1 MKQDPRTIIN
11 TNEDHTFNLPAYK
24 KVIPRTLDTFSLI
37 WKADKV
43 DTRVRG
49 RQVSLKIEN
58 EAVDETWRYGT
69 LRLDI
74 EAGGR
79 R

>member
-1 MKQDPRTIIN
+1 
-11 TNEDHTFNLPAYK
+11 
-24 KVIPRTLDTFSLI
+24 
-37 WKADKV
+37 
-43 DTRVRG
+43 VRG
-49 RQVSLKIEN
+49 RQVSLKIEKDALN
-58 EAVDETWRYGT
+58 ETWRYGT

>member
-1 MKQDPRTIIN
+1 
-11 TNEDHTFNLPAYK
+11 
-24 KVIPRTLDTFSLI
+24 
-37 WKADKV
+37 
-43 DTRVRG
+43 
-49 RQVSLKIEN
+49 VSLKIEN
-58 EAVDETWRYGT
+58 DALNETWRYGT

>member
-1 MKQDPRTIIN
+1 
-11 TNEDHTFNLPAYK
+11 
-24 KVIPRTLDTFSLI
+24 
-37 WKADKV
+37 
-43 DTRVRG
+43 
-49 RQVSLKIEN
+49 VSLKIEN
-58 EAVDETWRYGT
+58 EAVGETWRYGT

>member
-1 MKQDPRTIIN
+1 
-11 TNEDHTFNLPAYK
+11 
-24 KVIPRTLDTFSLI
+24 
-37 WKADKV
+37 
-43 DTRVRG
+43 
-49 RQVSLKIEN
+49 VSVKIEN

>member
-1 MKQDPRTIIN
+1 
-11 TNEDHTFNLPAYK
+11 
-24 KVIPRTLDTFSLI
+24 
-37 WKADKV
+37 
-43 DTRVRG
+43 
-49 RQVSLKIEN
+49 VSLKIEN
-58 EAVDETWRYGT
+58 DAVNETWRYGT